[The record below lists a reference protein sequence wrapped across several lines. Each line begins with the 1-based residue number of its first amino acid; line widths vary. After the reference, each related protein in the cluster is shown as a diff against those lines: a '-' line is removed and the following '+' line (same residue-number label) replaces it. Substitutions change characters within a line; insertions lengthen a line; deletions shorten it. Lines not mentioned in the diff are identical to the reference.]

1 MSDKKWIIEFQQG
14 QSNLVVDNTEM
25 KQTVYIYKCKECT
38 ITVKGKVNS
47 ILVDSCE
54 RVGVLFDDVLST
66 IEFINSKN
74 VQAQVSYFGQ
84 KVRERERERL
94 IV

>member
-1 MSDKKWIIEFQQG
+1 MH
-14 QSNLVVDNTEM
+14 
-25 KQTVYIYKCKECT
+25 Y
-38 ITVKGKVNS
+38 KGKVNS

-74 VQAQVSYFGQ
+74 VQAQVSVAFF
-84 KVRERERERL
+84 
-94 IV
+94 